1 MIPQSFIQD
10 LLARVD
16 IVDIVGRYVKLRK
29 AGANYL
35 GLCPFHAEKSPSF
48 TVSPTKQF
56 YHCFGCGAH
65 GSAIGF
71 LMEHAGLGYVDA
83 VTGKAVNEDDE
94 VKGYPRGEDDYV
106 MLEDEEI
113 DALAL
118 ESTRNIDIESFVPR
132 ESIEWIWY
140 DSPHYLVPNDT
151 VGEEAF
157 SVIREAMAATG
168 TVGISRLVLY
178 RRERAVML
186 EPRGKGIV
194 LWTLRYG
201 DEVRDEK
208 PYFAEIDKHKPEAEL
223 LTLAQKF
230 IKAKSQDWSPAMVK
244 DPVQEHLLK
253 LIASRRRRKAG
264 RAASKEPA
272 RAGNVVNLFDALK
285 KSLAADNDE
294 GTPAVKATKASK
306 KKAPEAKAKR
316 KSA

>member
-1 MIPQSFIQD
+1 MAPRSFWKGY
-10 LLARVD
+10 L
-16 IVDIVGRYVKLRK
+16 KLS
-29 AGANYL
+29 L
-35 GLCPFHAEKSPSF
+35 VTCPVAMSPAISAEDKVRFRTLNVNTGNPV
-48 TVSPTKQF
+48 VSR
-56 YHCFGCGAH
+56 
-65 GSAIGF
+65 
-71 LMEHAGLGYVDA
+71 YVDA

-113 DALAL
+113 DAVAL

-208 PYFAEIDKHKPEAEL
+208 DYFAGLKDAKPESKAL
-223 LTLAQKF
+223 SLVKTL
-230 IKAKSQDWSPAMVK
+230 IKERTKDWDPKMAD
-244 DPVQEHLLK
+244 DPVQDRLLDI
-253 LIASRRRRKAG
+253 IAAKKKGRK
-264 RAASKEPA
+264 RPA
-272 RAGNVVNLFDALK
+272 KAKAPPPTSGNVVNIMDAL
-285 KSLAADNDE
+285 
-294 GTPAVKATKASK
+294 
-306 KKAPEAKAKR
+306 R
-316 KSA
+316 KSIKAEGKGK